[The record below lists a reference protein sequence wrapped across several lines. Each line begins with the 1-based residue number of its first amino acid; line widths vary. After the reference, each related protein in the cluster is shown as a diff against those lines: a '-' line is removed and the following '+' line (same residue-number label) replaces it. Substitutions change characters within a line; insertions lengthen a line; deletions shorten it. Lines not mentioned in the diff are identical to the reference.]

1 LITVA
6 GAGMAGLVA
15 AVRLRELDRDVRVL
29 EKGSRPGGSMLL
41 SSCVIWRYR
50 SFDDFR
56 AECPGGDAKLQ
67 RLVHERFDDALA
79 WLVGLGA
86 RPVWDETGN
95 PRTIGKRFDPRQ
107 LTETL
112 LASAGAVELE
122 TALPGDAEPPLI
134 LATGGFPVRLAREQ
148 RLRVRSNPW
157 SKGDGIDFARER
169 GAALTDGLD
178 EFYGR
183 ALPAEPAQVGEA
195 DFVPFT
201 QLYGS
206 FATVVNEDGEEF
218 FFDPVSWSETNLVQ
232 EIARQ
237 PGGTAWYVLEPSAL
251 TQRVRDRTVADMVE
265 AARAAGGEVRQEP
278 NGRVAVHVGVGVTHT
293 LGGLRVD
300 TRAHVLDDT
309 GVSISGLYAAGVDVG
324 GISTGGYSSGLAT
337 ALVLGLVAA
346 EAAAE

>member
-1 LITVA
+1 
-6 GAGMAGLVA
+6 MAGLVV
-15 AVRLRELDRDVRVL
+15 AVRLGELGRGVRVL
-29 EKGSRPGGSMLL
+29 EKGSRAGGSMLL

-56 AECPGGDAKLQ
+56 AECPGGDAELQ
-67 RLVHERFDDALA
+67 RVVHERFDDALA
-79 WLVGLGA
+79 WLVELGA

-95 PRTIGKRFDPRQ
+95 PRTVGRRFDPRQ

-122 TALPGDAEPPLI
+122 TPLPDDAEPPLI

-157 SKGDGIDFARER
+157 SEGDGIDFARAR

-195 DFVPFT
+195 DFVPLT

-206 FATVVNEDGEEF
+206 FATVVNENGEEF
-218 FFDPVSWSETNLVQ
+218 FPDPVSWSETNLVQ
-232 EIARQ
+232 AIARQ
-237 PGGTAWYVLEPSAL
+237 PGGTAWYVLEPNAL
-251 TQRVRDRTVADMVE
+251 QQRVRERTVADMVE
-265 AARAAGGEVRQEP
+265 SARAAGGEVREESD
-278 NGRVAVHVGVGVTHT
+278 GRLAVHVGVGVTHT
-293 LGGLRVD
+293 IGGLRVD
-300 TRAHVLDDT
+300 TQARVLDEA
-309 GVSISGLYAAGVDVG
+309 GEPISGLYAAGVDVG
-324 GISTGGYSSGLAT
+324 GVSTGGYSSGLAT
-337 ALVLGLVAA
+337 ALVFGLVAA
-346 EAAAE
+346 EAATG

>member
-1 LITVA
+1 
-6 GAGMAGLVA
+6 MAGLVA
-15 AVRLRELDRDVRVL
+15 AVRLRDLGRDVRVV
-29 EKGSRPGGSMLL
+29 EKGSRAGGSMLL
-41 SSCVIWRYR
+41 SSCVFWRYR

-56 AECPGGDAKLQ
+56 TECPGGDAELQ

-79 WLVGLGA
+79 WLVGLRA
-86 RPVWDETGN
+86 QPVWDETGN
-95 PRTIGKRFDPRQ
+95 PRTVGERFDPRQ

-112 LASAGAVELE
+112 LAHVGSVELE
-122 TALPGDAEPPLI
+122 TPLPDDAEPPLI

-148 RLRVRSNPW
+148 HLRVRSNPW
-157 SKGDGIDFARER
+157 SDGGGIDFARAR

-195 DFVPFT
+195 DFVSLT

-232 EIARQ
+232 AIAQQ

-251 TQRVRDRTVADMVE
+251 RQSVRERTVADMV
-265 AARAAGGEVRQEP
+265 ASARTAGGEVREEP
-278 NGRVAVHVGVGVTHT
+278 DGRLAVHVGVGVTHT
-293 LGGLRVD
+293 IGGLRVD
-300 TRAHVLDDT
+300 AQARVLDEA
-309 GVSISGLYAAGVDVG
+309 GEPISGLYAAGVDVG
-324 GISTGGYSSGLAT
+324 GLSTGGYSSGLAT

-346 EAAAE
+346 EAAAA

>member
-1 LITVA
+1 
-6 GAGMAGLVA
+6 MAGLVA
-15 AVRLRELDRDVRVL
+15 AVRLRELGRDVRVL
-29 EKGSRPGGSMLL
+29 EKGSRAGGSMLL
-41 SSCVIWRYR
+41 SSCVIWRYG
-50 SFDDFR
+50 SFGDFR
-56 AECPGGDAKLQ
+56 TECPGGDAQLQ

-95 PRTIGKRFDPRQ
+95 PRTVGKRFDPRQ

-112 LASAGAVELE
+112 LANAGAVELE
-122 TALPGDAEPPLI
+122 TPLPGDAEPPLI

-157 SKGDGIDFARER
+157 SEGDGIDFARAR

-195 DFVPFT
+195 DFVRLT

-218 FFDPVSWSETNLVQ
+218 FFDPVAWSETNLVQ
-232 EIARQ
+232 AIARQ
-237 PGGTAWYVLEPSAL
+237 PGGTAWYVLEPRAL
-251 TQRVRDRTVADMVE
+251 QQRVRERTVADMIQS
-265 AARAAGGEVRQEP
+265 ARAAGGEVREESD
-278 NGRVAVHVGVGVTHT
+278 GRLAVHVGVGVTHT
-293 LGGLRVD
+293 IGGLSVD
-300 TRAHVLDDT
+300 THARVLDEA
-309 GVSISGLYAAGVDVG
+309 GEPISGLCAAGVDVG
-324 GISTGGYSSGLAT
+324 GLSTGGYSSGLAT

-346 EAAAE
+346 EAASA